1 MNPPSGIP
9 KELLVVDDEP
19 TLCRALQALFTER
32 GLHVTT
38 AHTAQEAL
46 ERIQQ
51 VRADVVLLD
60 LRLPDLSGLEV
71 LSKLKAQF
79 PHLRVV
85 VISAFGDEPTI
96 QEAMIRGASDY
107 LAKPFDFDRCFYVA
121 MGLETVDLTVTDAKP
136 SALERLPAQEA
147 LRHRALPL
155 RYEQE
160 ALFVAMADPLDA
172 HHLEELKALARCE
185 VKPLAVVGGDLAA
198 AIRRSY
204 RLHAEPPAQAREP
217 QPIATDQVATRL
229 VHDLLQHA
237 HEGRATDLHLGN
249 GPKGPWVRERIDGTL
264 YEAPATPQ
272 LTAQYA
278 QVVAYLKAQ
287 ARLGAGLPALPHQGR
302 TQVTIGETAL
312 DLRISVVPAA
322 QGEHVVIRL
331 LPPIPHLGLEQLGL
345 AREQRLTLVSLLAK
359 PSGLLLVTGP
369 SGCGTSTTLYAMLG
383 KLNTGQVSVVTV
395 EDQVE
400 WVLPGVTQ
408 IPVRP
413 KDGLT
418 FADGLQASA
427 GHDSDVVMVGEL
439 QDQETASLAV
449 RTALT
454 GHLVLAGF
462 HTNDAASAIT
472 RLLDFGIEPFFLCST
487 LSGIL
492 AQRLVRKLCP
502 DCREPY
508 EVEGASLSHLGIVL
522 PKEAGAVPV
531 WRAKGC
537 PKCRQTGYRGRTGI
551 FEVLPID
558 HQIRSLIIKRT
569 SGFQIRQSA
578 IARGMLTLPQAM
590 WLKIHDGET
599 SLEELMQVLPPEL
612 R

>member
-1 MNPPSGIP
+1 M
-9 KELLVVDDEP
+9 VDDEP

-32 GLHVTT
+32 GFHVTT
-38 AHTAQEAL
+38 AHTAQQAL
-46 ERIQQ
+46 ERIRR

-60 LRLPDLSGLEV
+60 LRLPDSSGLEV

-79 PHLRVV
+79 PDLRVV
-85 VISAFGDEPTI
+85 MISAFGDEPTI

-121 MGLETVDLTVTDAKP
+121 MGLETVDLTVADAEP
-136 SALERLPAQEA
+136 AALARLPAQEA

-155 RYEQE
+155 RVEQD
-160 ALFVAMADPLDA
+160 ALLIAMADPLDA
-172 HHLEELKALARCE
+172 RHLEELEALARGQ
-185 VKPLAVVGGDLAA
+185 VKPLAVVGGNLAA

-204 RLHAEPPAQAREP
+204 RLSAQPSAEPSPAPATETPVPPSEPPSEADQA
-217 QPIATDQVATRL
+217 AARL
-229 VHDLLQHA
+229 VREVLQHA
-237 HEGRATDLHLGN
+237 HEGRASDLHLGN
-249 GPKGPWVRERIDGTL
+249 SPKGPWVRERIDGAL
-264 YEAPATPQ
+264 YDAPVPPQ
-272 LTAQYA
+272 LAARYA
-278 QVVAYLKAQ
+278 DVVSYCKT
-287 ARLGAGLPALPHQGR
+287 RLATGPASLPHQGR
-302 TQVTIGETAL
+302 GQVTLGRTPL

-331 LPPIPHLGLEQLGL
+331 LPPHPHLALEQLGL

-359 PSGLLLVTGP
+359 SSGLLLVTGP
-369 SGCGTSTTLYAMLG
+369 SGCGASTTLYTLLA
-383 KLNTGQVSVVTV
+383 KLNTGQVNLVTV

-400 WVLPGVTQ
+400 RVLPGATQ

-418 FADGLQASA
+418 FADGLRASA
-427 GHDSDVVMVGEL
+427 GHDPDIVMVGEL

-449 RTALT
+449 RAALT

-462 HTNDAASAIT
+462 HTHDASSAIT

-502 DCREPY
+502 ECREPY
-508 EVEGASLSHLGIVL
+508 EVEAASLSHLGIVL
-522 PKEAGAVPV
+522 PKEAGAVSA

-537 PKCRQTGYRGRTGI
+537 PACRQTGYRGRTGL
-551 FEVLPID
+551 FELLPID

-578 IARGMLTLPQAM
+578 ISRGMLTLPQAM

-599 SLEELMQVLPPEL
+599 SLEELLQVLPPDL
-612 R
+612 H

>member
-1 MNPPSGIP
+1 M
-9 KELLVVDDEP
+9 VDDEP

-32 GLHVTT
+32 GFHVTT

-51 VRADVVLLD
+51 VRVDVVLLD

-79 PHLRVV
+79 PDLRVV
-85 VISAFGDEPTI
+85 VISAFGDQPTI

-121 MGLETVDLTVTDAKP
+121 MGLETVDLTAADADP
-136 SALERLPAQEA
+136 AALARLPAQEA
-147 LRHRALPL
+147 LRRRALPM
-155 RYEQE
+155 RWEQGV
-160 ALFVAMADPLDA
+160 LHVAMADPLDVQC
-172 HHLEELKALARCE
+172 LEELKALAGSE
-185 VKPLAVVGGDLAA
+185 VKPLAVVGGHLAA
-198 AIRRSY
+198 TIRRSY
-204 RLHAEPPAQAREP
+204 RLSAEPSAEAPRASDAKAPAQP
-217 QPIATDQVATRL
+217 HPIDADQEAARL
-229 VHDLLQHA
+229 VHNLLQHA
-237 HEGRATDLHLGN
+237 HDGRATDLHLGN
-249 GPKGPWVRERIDGTL
+249 SPQGPWVRERIDGVL
-264 YEAPATPQ
+264 YDAPVPPP
-272 LTAQYA
+272 LKTAYTR
-278 QVVAYLKAQ
+278 VVSYLKAQ
-287 ARLGAGLPALPHQGR
+287 ASLGAGPSPLPHQGR
-302 TQVTIGETAL
+302 AQLTLGSTPL

-322 QGEHVVIRL
+322 QGEHVVVRL
-331 LPPIPHLGLEQLGL
+331 LPSTQPLALEQLGL
-345 AREQRLTLVSLLAK
+345 DREQRLTLVSLLAK

-369 SGCGTSTTLYAMLG
+369 SGCGLSTTLYALLA
-383 KLNTGQVSVVTV
+383 KLNTGQVSLVTV

-400 WVLPGVTQ
+400 RVLAGATQ
-408 IPVRP
+408 IPVHP
-413 KDGLT
+413 KEGLT

-427 GHDSDVVMVGEL
+427 FHDPDIVMLGEL
-439 QDQETASLAV
+439 PDQETAGLAV

-502 DCREPY
+502 ACREPH
-508 EVEGASLSHLGIVL
+508 EVEGASLIHLGITL
-522 PKEAGAVPV
+522 PKETGAVEVFRP
-531 WRAKGC
+531 KGC
-537 PKCRQTGYRGRTGI
+537 AKCRQTGYHGRTGI
-551 FEVLPID
+551 FELLPID

-578 IARGMLTLPQAM
+578 ISRGMFILPQAM

-599 SLEELMQVLPPEL
+599 SLEELMQVLPPDL

>member
-46 ERIQQ
+46 ERIHQ
-51 VRADVVLLD
+51 VRVDVVLLD
-60 LRLPDLSGLEV
+60 LRLPDSSGLEV

-79 PHLRVV
+79 PSLRVV

-121 MGLETVDLTVTDAKP
+121 MGLETVDLTVADAQP
-136 SALERLPAQEA
+136 QALSRLPAQEA
-147 LRHRALPL
+147 LRHRALPM
-155 RYEQE
+155 RVEQDT
-160 ALFVAMADPLDA
+160 LLVAMADPLDA
-172 HHLEELKALARCE
+172 HHLQELTALARCD
-185 VKPLAVVGGDLAA
+185 VKPVAVVGGNLAA

-204 RLHAEPPAQAREP
+204 RLSAEAPEKPSEP
-217 QPIATDQVATRL
+217 RIDTDQDTARL
-229 VHDLLQHA
+229 VHDLLRHA
-237 HEGRATDLHLGN
+237 HEGRTTDLHLGN
-249 GPKGPWVRERIDGTL
+249 GPKGPWVRERIDGML
-264 YEAPATPQ
+264 YDAPVPPQ
-272 LTAQYA
+272 LTTQYA
-278 QVVAYLKAQ
+278 KVVTYLKAQ
-287 ARLGAGLPALPHQGR
+287 ARLEAGPSTLPHQGR
-302 TQVTIGETAL
+302 TRATLGEAAL
-312 DLRISVVPAA
+312 DLRVSVVPAA

-331 LPPIPHLGLEQLGL
+331 LPPTPHLALEQLGL
-345 AREQRLTLVSLLAK
+345 GREQRLTLVSLLAK

-383 KLNTGQVSVVTV
+383 KLNTGQVSIVTV

-427 GHDSDVVMVGEL
+427 GHDPDVVMVGEL
-439 QDQETASLAV
+439 QDQETAGLAV

-454 GHLVLAGF
+454 GHLVLSGF

-472 RLLDFGIEPFFLCST
+472 RLLDYGIEPFFLCST

-492 AQRLVRKLCP
+492 AQRLVRKLCA

-522 PKEAGAVPV
+522 PREAGAVSV

-537 PKCRQTGYRGRTGI
+537 ATCRQTGYHGRTGI
-551 FEVLPID
+551 FELLPID

-578 IARGMLTLPQAM
+578 ISRGMLTLPQAM

-599 SLEELMQVLPPEL
+599 SLEELMQVLPPDL